1 MKRYVPNA
9 LLTFSLLLTIFSYSL
24 NAQKGKVATT
34 NIEIEAFLERV
45 IEKFDI
51 PGLSIAV
58 VQDGELFYA
67 GAFGFR
73 NLETKDKMTTAS
85 LFHMASVS
93 KPFVATAIMQLAEQ
107 GKIELDAKIT
117 NYLPYFVLEDERYK
131 EMTILQMLNHTSGMP
146 DVLDYEWDKPQTD
159 VGAAERYVRS
169 LTDEILIYDPGTDW
183 QYSNMAFDALG
194 DVIAKVSGMP
204 FEDYVKK
211 NIFEPL
217 GMVNSNFLYPE
228 TDQNLRTSP
237 HVWNGQPIVNEVYP
251 YNRRHAPSSTLNSS
265 VLELTHWA
273 MANLG
278 HGEWNGN
285 RILKKESYDKL
296 WQPSHKLEDAPTIGL
311 SWFLDKHRG
320 LKTISHSGGD
330 TGYSSYL
337 GLIPERNMGI
347 MIASNYDFSP
357 VGAIYYG
364 VLDILLG
371 HNAKVPKQNIAIP
384 FAEKLM
390 SEGLE
395 AAKSLY
401 HDLEKNNK
409 KEYQFDDGQLNR
421 LGYFLMENK
430 QLESAIAVL
439 RFNTELYPK
448 VANCYDS
455 LGEAYMLAGNKEL
468 AIENYSKVLELD
480 PKQENAQQ
488 MLHKLRK

>member
-1 MKRYVPNA
+1 MKKSVPTT
-9 LLTFSLLLTIFSYSL
+9 LLIFGLLLATFSCGLK
-24 NAQKGKVATT
+24 AQQEESPKTKM
-34 NIEIEAFLERV
+34 EIEAFLKRV
-45 IEKFDI
+45 IDKFDI
-51 PGLSIAV
+51 PGLSIAI
-58 VQDGELFYA
+58 VQDEELFYA

-73 NLETKDKMTTAS
+73 NLETKDVMTTES

-93 KPFVATAIMQLAEQ
+93 KPFVATAIMQLVEQ
-107 GKIELDAKIT
+107 GKIKLEAKVT
-117 NYLPYFVLEDERYK
+117 DYLPYFLLEDERYK
-131 EMTILQMLNHTSGMP
+131 EITILQMLNHSSGMP
-146 DVLDYEWDKPQTD
+146 DVLDYEWEKPQTD

-169 LTDEILIYDPGTDW
+169 LSDEILIYDPGTDW

-228 TDQNLRTSP
+228 TNQSLRTSP
-237 HVWNGQPIVNEVYP
+237 HSWNGQPAVNDVYP

-278 HGEWNGN
+278 QGEWNGN
-285 RILKKESYDKL
+285 RILKKESYKML
-296 WQPSHKLEDAPTIGL
+296 WQPSHKLADAPTIGL

-320 LKTISHSGGD
+320 LKTVSHSGGD
-330 TGYSSYL
+330 IGYSSYL

-357 VGAIYYG
+357 VAAIYHG

-371 HNAKVPKQNIAIP
+371 HTAKIPKQNIAIP

-390 SEGLE
+390 TEGLE

-401 HDLEKNNK
+401 HKLEKNNRS
-409 KEYQFDDGQLNR
+409 EYQFDDGQLNR
-421 LGYFLMENK
+421 LGYFLIENK
-430 QLESAIAVL
+430 QVESAIAVF

-488 MLHKLRK
+488 MLYKLRK

>member
-1 MKRYVPNA
+1 MKRSVPHTQLIFT
-9 LLTFSLLLTIFSYSL
+9 LLFILFSCSL
-24 NAQKGKVATT
+24 NAQKGKSPTT
-34 NIEIEAFLERV
+34 KLEIEAFLERV

-51 PGLSIAV
+51 PGLSIAI
-58 VQDGELFYA
+58 VQDDELFYA

-73 NLETKDKMTTAS
+73 NLETKDEMKTES

-107 GKIELDAKIT
+107 GKIELEAKIT
-117 NYLPYFVLEDERYK
+117 DYLPYFVLEDERYK
-131 EMTILQMLNHTSGMP
+131 EITILQMLNHTSGMP
-146 DVLDYEWDKPQTD
+146 DVLDYEWEKPQTD
-159 VGAAERYVRS
+159 EGAAERYVRS
-169 LTDEILIYDPGTDW
+169 LGDEILIYDPGTDW

-194 DVIAKVSGMP
+194 DVIAKVSGMS
-204 FEDYVKK
+204 FEAYVKK

-237 HVWNGQPIVNEVYP
+237 HVWNGQPTVNEVYP

-278 HGEWNGN
+278 QGEWNGN
-285 RILKKESYDKL
+285 RILQKESYDKL
-296 WQPSHKLEDAPTIGL
+296 WQPSHKLADAPIIGL

-320 LKTISHSGGD
+320 LKTVSHSGGD

-347 MIASNYDFSP
+347 IIASNYDFSP

-371 HNAKVPKQNIAIP
+371 HTAKVPKQNIAIP
-384 FAEKLM
+384 FAEKMM

-439 RFNTELYPK
+439 RFNTELFPK

-468 AIENYSKVLELD
+468 AIENYLKTLELN
-480 PKQENAQQ
+480 PKSENARL
-488 MLHKLRK
+488 MLEKLRK